1 MVASLPFR
9 TKVFAFL
16 ERFADK
22 SIADASVDEIPAR
35 RAARTKL
42 LSSPVGRLISG
53 RTHPGVRIEDRWVD
67 LEHEVIDDLAPEDS
81 PVRTRLRIYR
91 PSARTS
97 GPLPVVLLFHGGGW
111 VLGNPE
117 QNEWWAS
124 HTAARTPSVVVSVDY
139 RLAPEHPYPAAVL
152 DSWSAFRWVVA
163 HAAEL
168 GGDPS
173 RVVVAGDS
181 AGGNLAAVVADVA
194 GRSGGPLPVGQLLF
208 YPATEME
215 EEFPSER
222 QFANAP
228 VLTSRGM
235 RAFVRLYLA
244 GADPYAPTAAPL
256 RGTLAGAAVPAL
268 VQIAGHDPL
277 RDNAVRYAEALRA
290 KGGDVAETDY
300 PDTVHGYLSLPGI
313 SPPATHALDE
323 AITFV
328 RRVTATDPTDEDDT
342 SVPSR
347 A

>member
-16 ERFADK
+16 ERFANK

-35 RAARTKL
+35 RAARAKL

-67 LEHEVIDDLAPEDS
+67 LEHEVIDDLATEGS

-91 PSARTS
+91 PSARTN

-152 DSWSAFRWVVA
+152 DCWAAFRWVLA

-194 GRSGGPLPVGQLLF
+194 GRSGGPLPVGQVLI

-235 RAFVRLYLA
+235 RRSCAFIWPAPIRMRRPRLRC
-244 GADPYAPTAAPL
+244 AARSPVPQYRPSSRL
-256 RGTLAGAAVPAL
+256 RGTTRCATTPFDTPKHCGPRAATSRRSTIPTPCTAISACPASRHPRH
-268 VQIAGHDPL
+268 GHSTRRSPS
-277 RDNAVRYAEALRA
+277 Y
-290 KGGDVAETDY
+290 GG
-300 PDTVHGYLSLPGI
+300 
-313 SPPATHALDE
+313 
-323 AITFV
+323 
-328 RRVTATDPTDEDDT
+328 
-342 SVPSR
+342 
-347 A
+347 